1 MKNTTKL
8 LISAGILL
16 SACHLPTLAQQ
27 TGGGKT
33 GQLGNEDIDIVKEY
47 QPVVNDAFK
56 INLPPDQD
64 TLSTGTGQALKY
76 SIDPIQA
83 KSQYNTS
90 PIKPVRIKDDS
101 IRKLYKGWV
110 KAGYGLENMPLLD
123 ASFNSIRSK
132 NYDAGISLK
141 HLSASG
147 KIKDYGF
154 PGNSRSSAE
163 LYGTRYFERF
173 SLGASAGFQ
182 ADKVHYYGFLT
193 PPELFSKAETKHTMN
208 KVFGGLTIRGIQ
220 NNDDRWQY
228 TGALDFY
235 SFGDNLDSREN
246 DIQLSGKLSKAMNN
260 SAFELD
266 LAGQFGEIKQEQF
279 SFGRS
284 IVRFNPRF
292 IIKRDLLTL
301 TVGGRVA
308 VETNNSDSEYRIYPE
323 AQAEYRIIADAVR
336 VYGALYGDLQRNDLS
351 RFAQENPFF
360 GNFVPLVNT
369 NDKLVLKAGT
379 AIRMEHDLMFTAEA
393 RFRRSRHLPF
403 FYNTWNADFPNTFT
417 VQYDNGEVF
426 TLLSTIEYKR
436 TEKSSLSASV
446 EYNRYSLD
454 ELERPFYAPRLRAGL
469 NGHYRIGEKILV
481 KADVFLNNGMDGLSY
496 TKQDS
501 LVISNVTELKGWVDF
516 NLSVDYRYS
525 KQLSAWISM
534 NNIGFSR
541 YFRWYDYPSYR
552 FLGMA
557 GISYSF

>member
-8 LISAGILL
+8 LISAGIFLC
-16 SACHLPTLAQQ
+16 SSHFTASAQQ

-56 INLPPDQD
+56 INLQPDQD
-64 TLSTGTGQALKY
+64 TLTTGSGQALKY
-76 SIDPIQA
+76 SIEQIQA

-110 KAGYGLENMPLLD
+110 KAGYGLENMPMLD

-182 ADKVHYYGFLT
+182 ADKVHYYGFQT

-246 DIQLSGKLSKAMNN
+246 DIQLSGKLSKSMNN

-266 LAGQFGEIKQEQF
+266 L
-279 SFGRS
+279 
-284 IVRFNPRF
+284 
-292 IIKRDLLTL
+292 
-301 TVGGRVA
+301 
-308 VETNNSDSEYRIYPE
+308 
-323 AQAEYRIIADAVR
+323 
-336 VYGALYGDLQRNDLS
+336 
-351 RFAQENPFF
+351 
-360 GNFVPLVNT
+360 
-369 NDKLVLKAGT
+369 
-379 AIRMEHDLMFTAEA
+379 
-393 RFRRSRHLPF
+393 
-403 FYNTWNADFPNTFT
+403 
-417 VQYDNGEVF
+417 
-426 TLLSTIEYKR
+426 
-436 TEKSSLSASV
+436 
-446 EYNRYSLD
+446 
-454 ELERPFYAPRLRAGL
+454 
-469 NGHYRIGEKILV
+469 
-481 KADVFLNNGMDGLSY
+481 
-496 TKQDS
+496 
-501 LVISNVTELKGWVDF
+501 
-516 NLSVDYRYS
+516 
-525 KQLSAWISM
+525 
-534 NNIGFSR
+534 
-541 YFRWYDYPSYR
+541 
-552 FLGMA
+552 
-557 GISYSF
+557 